1 MSEGPGT
8 GDPRVTMRLLW
19 RMAGPSRRGP
29 KPTLDLDTIVD
40 SAVAVADASGLS
52 AVSMRSIAERL
63 GKSTMSLYTY
73 LPGKAE
79 LLDLMYDHALGEL
92 PTDYSEWGN
101 WRAALEAST
110 RDVWA
115 LYERHPWMVQV
126 PTARPALGPNTFA
139 AFEAQVA
146 ILDGTGLTGTEMARA
161 AGAIQ
166 VFIQGAARAVA
177 DTRLTARAT
186 GRSDDEW
193 WAIVE
198 PLLSELTGDIDWPTR
213 FPTLTRLEAEGT
225 FQQLDRAPDDPT
237 PYLERDALD
246 TFEFGLARMLDGI
259 EALIGGRQRES

>member
-1 MSEGPGT
+1 MNEEPGA
-8 GDPRVTMRLLW
+8 GDPRLTMRLLW
-19 RMAGPSRRGP
+19 RVAGRSRRGP
-29 KPTLDLDTIVD
+29 KPTLDLDTII
-40 SAVAVADASGLS
+40 ACAIELADESGLS

-63 GKSTMSLYTY
+63 GKSAMSLYTY

-79 LLDLMYDHALGEL
+79 LLDLMHDHALGEL
-92 PTDYSEWGN
+92 PTDYSERGN

-126 PTARPALGPNTFA
+126 PMARPALGPHTFA

-146 ILDGTGLTGTEMARA
+146 ILDGIGLTGTEMARA

-177 DTRLTARAT
+177 DTRLTAQAT

-198 PLLSELTGDIDWPTR
+198 PLLSELTGDVDWLTR

-246 TFEFGLARMLDGI
+246 TFEFGLARLLDGI
-259 EALIGGRQRES
+259 ETLIADRPSRP

>member
-1 MSEGPGT
+1 MSEDPGAS
-8 GDPRVTMRLLW
+8 DPRVTMRLLW
-19 RMAGPSRRGP
+19 RVAGRSRRGP
-29 KPTLDLDTIVD
+29 KPTLDLDTIVACAID
-40 SAVAVADASGLS
+40 LADERGLG

-63 GKSTMSLYTY
+63 GKSPMSLYTY

-79 LLDLMYDHALGEL
+79 LLDLMLDHALGEL
-92 PTDYSEWGN
+92 PTDYSERGG

-110 RDVWA
+110 RDLWA

-126 PTARPALGPNTFA
+126 PMARPALGPHTFA

-146 ILDGTGLTGTEMARA
+146 ILDGTGLTGTEMTRA

-166 VFIQGAARAVA
+166 VFIQGAARAVG
-177 DTRLTARAT
+177 DTRLTAQAT
-186 GRSDDEW
+186 GRTDDEW
-193 WAIVE
+193 WAVVE
-198 PLLSELTGDIDWPTR
+198 PLLSELTDDIDWLAR
-213 FPTLTRLEAEGT
+213 FPTLSRLEEEGT

-259 EALIGGRQRES
+259 EALVVGRQRES